1 MNNYEKIR
9 ESFNK
14 YKQKAKVDKY
24 IACFGKTFISK
35 SSLEYRMS
43 KKIGYLNIKQGFGV
57 IHGGYSGVMEAISF
71 GADKAI
77 NEFDAANKYWNIGVP
92 MKTFDKS
99 LKRSSRVNLPACNDI
114 LDRKRALIELCDI
127 CVVLPSGGI
136 GTVLETLGIFHL
148 NQIAEKFGGKIRPI
162 IFIGSNWKRIIKYL
176 LSKLNMSSQS
186 IGDNFTYF
194 CKNYEDYEKLIKKLS
209 ER

>member
-71 GADKAI
+71 
-77 NEFDAANKYWNIGVP
+77 W
-92 MKTFDKS
+92 
-99 LKRSSRVNLPACNDI
+99 C
-114 LDRKRALIELCDI
+114 
-127 CVVLPSGGI
+127 
-136 GTVLETLGIFHL
+136 
-148 NQIAEKFGGKIRPI
+148 
-162 IFIGSNWKRIIKYL
+162 W
-176 LSKLNMSSQS
+176 
-186 IGDNFTYF
+186 
-194 CKNYEDYEKLIKKLS
+194 
-209 ER
+209 